1 VTRRV
6 IGLMSV
12 VATVVALAACGSSKS
27 SSSSASG
34 GGATTAQSSGSA
46 TSTAPAPASGGGSGG
61 AGKASVTDY
70 LKYTGGKSGKANAS
84 LPPVTL
90 GWVNQQ
96 GGTQQVGP
104 LATVGAETAVKYINS
119 QLGGVDGHPVVLK
132 ECFIKSADEEG
143 TTCGQQLLA
152 DKAVKVIEEGA
163 VAIGIQPFYSALGG
177 AKPVIVGVSTTA
189 TDAVQKNAVVYFG
202 DATHVL
208 GPFGTYATQV
218 LHAKTAALIYPN
230 IAGITQGAQ
239 AISASLKKSGVT
251 VKQVAY
257 DESQT
262 DLTGALTSAGVQ
274 SADMVI
280 PYSDSSGCVNLA
292 KGLKQLGVTDAKK
305 IVSAPLCLNGQVSA
319 GLGGDWPIWTYA
331 IASSLFGDPTD
342 PGMPAYMKVAGAL
355 EPPADA
361 PDPWNLV
368 AFSQILTT
376 VKLMNEIGYP
386 KLTSQAILAK
396 AKAFKGPLAL
406 GAPSLDCGKYAAA
419 PAVCNDR
426 AQFFE
431 YQGKKKFV
439 KAASWLEPPQ

>member
-6 IGLMSV
+6 IVLATV
-12 VATVVALAACGSSKS
+12 LATVVAVAACGSSKS

-34 GGATTAQSSGSA
+34 GGGATTAQSSGGA
-46 TSTAPAPASGGGSGG
+46 TSTAPASTAGSGG
-61 AGKASVTDY
+61 AGKAAVTDY
-70 LKYTGGKSGKANAS
+70 VKYTGGKSGKANAS
-84 LPPVTL
+84 LPPVTI

-119 QLGGVDGHPVVLK
+119 QAGGVDGHPVKLE

-208 GPFGTYATQV
+208 GPFGTYAAQV

-239 AISASLKKSGVT
+239 AISATLKKAGVT
-251 VKQVAY
+251 VKSVAY
-257 DESQT
+257 AQGQT
-262 DLTGALTSAGVQ
+262 DVTGALTSAGAQ
-274 SADMVI
+274 TADMVI

-292 KGLKQLGVTDAKK
+292 KGLKSLGITDAKK

-342 PGMPAYMKVAGAL
+342 PGMPAYMKVAAAT

-376 VKLMNEIGYP
+376 VKLMNEIGYS
-386 KLTSQAILAK
+386 KLTSSAILAK

-406 GAPSLDCGKYAAA
+406 GAPALACGKYEAA

-439 KAASWLEPPQ
+439 KAASWLQPPK

>member
-1 VTRRV
+1 MQQE
-6 IGLMSV
+6 LKQQFV
-12 VATVVALAACGSSKS
+12 VRGRGWCDEHVGCQQHLLAAPAG
-27 SSSSASG
+27 
-34 GGATTAQSSGSA
+34 GSA
-46 TSTAPAPASGGGSGG
+46 SGG
-61 AGKASVTDY
+61 AGKGAVTDY
-70 LKYTGGKSGKANAS
+70 VKYVGGKAGKADAS

-104 LATVGAETAVKYINS
+104 LATVGAETAVKYINA
-119 QLGGVDGHPVVLK
+119 QLGGVDGHPVKLK

-152 DKAVKVIEEGA
+152 DKDVKVIEEGA

-239 AISASLKKSGVT
+239 AISASLKKAGVQ
-251 VKQVAY
+251 VKSVAY

-262 DLTGALTSAGVQ
+262 DLTGAITSSGAQ

-292 KGLKQLGVTDAKK
+292 KGLKQLGITDAKK

-342 PGMPAYMKVAGAL
+342 PGMPPYMKVTASAGARGRRSGPV
-355 EPPADA
+355 EPGGVLADPHHGQA
-361 PDPWNLV
+361 DERDRLFEADVQRDP
-368 AFSQILTT
+368 
-376 VKLMNEIGYP
+376 G
-386 KLTSQAILAK
+386 
-396 AKAFKGPLAL
+396 
-406 GAPSLDCGKYAAA
+406 
-419 PAVCNDR
+419 
-426 AQFFE
+426 
-431 YQGKKKFV
+431 QGKGV
-439 KAASWLEPPQ
+439 QGSAGAGRAGAGLRQVRGGSGRLQRPRPVLRVPGQEEVREGGQLAGASAVIA

>member
-6 IGLMSV
+6 SV
-12 VATVVALAACGSSKS
+12 LVTALAIVIAVAACGSSKS
-27 SSSSASG
+27 SSSSSASG
-34 GGATTAQSSGSA
+34 GGSTTASTSASA
-46 TSTAPAPASGGGSGG
+46 TSSAAAPPAGAGSGG
-61 AGKASVTDY
+61 AGKQSVTNY
-70 LKYTGGKSGKANAS
+70 LAYTGGKAGKANAS
-84 LPPVTL
+84 LPPVTI

-104 LATVGAETAVKYINS
+104 LATTGAETAVKYINS
-119 QLGGVDGHPVVLK
+119 QLGGVDGHPVKLQ

-152 DKAVKVIEEGA
+152 NKSVKVIDLGA
-163 VAIGIQPFYSALGG
+163 VAIGIQPLYSAIGG
-177 AKPVIVGVSTTA
+177 AKPVIAGVSVTP
-189 TDAVQKNAVVYFG
+189 TDAVQKNAVIYFG

-239 AISASLKKSGVT
+239 AIQASLKKAGVS
-251 VKQVAY
+251 VKAVAY

-262 DLTGALTSAGVQ
+262 DLTGAITSSGAQ

-292 KGLKQLGVTDAKK
+292 KGLKSLGITDAKK

-319 GLGGDWPIWTYA
+319 GLGDWPLWTYA

-342 PGMPAYMKVAGAL
+342 PGMAPYMKITGGL
-355 EPPADA
+355 ESAADA
-361 PDPWNLV
+361 PDPWNIV

-376 VKLMNEIGYP
+376 VKLMNELGYA
-386 KLTSQAILAK
+386 KLTPQAILAK

-406 GAPSLDCGKYAAA
+406 GAPALACGKYPAA
-419 PAVCNDR
+419 PANCNDR

-431 YQGKKKFV
+431 YQGNKKFV
-439 KAASWLEPPQ
+439 KVAPWTQPPQ